1 MFNKKKVKA
10 LEKEVEMLNLLIKSR
25 DKFIEEKLKEIK
37 ELKGMVTDLECNV
50 EFLVNNLT
58 KRKREL
64 IRPSK

>member
-25 DKFIEEKLKEIK
+25 DKFIEDKLKEIK